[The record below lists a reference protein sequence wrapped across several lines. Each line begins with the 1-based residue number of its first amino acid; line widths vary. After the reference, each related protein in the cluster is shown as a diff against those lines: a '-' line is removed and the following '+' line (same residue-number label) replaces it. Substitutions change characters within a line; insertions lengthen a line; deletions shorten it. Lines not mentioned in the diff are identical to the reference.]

1 MTNPALATLLRQ
13 PSGRLDLVPYAAML
27 DLSFER
33 VGDELQLVMPFAETL
48 IGSPGRLHGGSIGG
62 LLELAGLFT
71 VIAAQPEGEARRML
85 DSTLYH
91 WGERHGHELSPACK
105 VTIVDKRTNE
115 KKRHYRVNEYR
126 LFFGDYSTFVLE
138 LGTTQ
143 DQLDIDPHRVLSVHH
158 VLDDADLR
166 ATSDAKELKQKVT
179 AFMRRGRNPAEG

>member
-1 MTNPALATLLRQ
+1 MAKAKPAPVSATTDRLSLKEKWELADQLGLVLKNSARHKQEAGELAAKGVVVATDTLL
-13 PSGRLDLVPYAAML
+13 
-27 DLSFER
+27 
-33 VGDELQLVMPFAETL
+33 T
-48 IGSPGRLHGGSIGG
+48 
-62 LLELAGLFT
+62 
-71 VIAAQPEGEARRML
+71 AQQEGEARRML

-91 WGERHGHELSPACK
+91 LGERHGHELVPACK

-126 LFFGDYSTFVLE
+126 LFFGEYSTFILE

-166 ATSDAKELKQKVT
+166 ATADAKELKQKVT
-179 AFMRRGRNPAEG
+179 VLMRRGRNPAEG